1 MKTVFGAP
9 LAEYLFAASVWLV
22 AAIFL
27 LLSYSFSAVSREVPA
42 LICWATL
49 VLTSLD
55 LVSRLQ
61 LPAGQAL
68 NRLLNP
74 GLRGKD
80 ATEAKPTSSSRLAIA
95 IAAIIVLATGLVLFG
110 VLYVVPVFL
119 FVALYWGGKCR
130 LVASALL
137 AAVVTAFIWGL
148 FTGLLRLE
156 LYPGLLL
163 GGDW

>member
-9 LAEYLFAASVWLV
+9 VADYLFAALVWLL
-22 AAIFL
+22 AAVFL
-27 LLSYSFSAVSREVPA
+27 LLSYGFSPVSREVPA
-42 LICWATL
+42 LIGWATL
-49 VLTSLD
+49 VLASLD

-61 LPAGQAL
+61 LPAAQTL

-74 GLRGKD
+74 SLRVK
-80 ATEAKPTSSSRLAIA
+80 EAAEGPPMSRPRIAIA
-95 IAAIIVLATGLVLFG
+95 IAGIIGLATGLVLFG
-110 VLYVVPVFL
+110 VLYVVPAFL

-130 LVASALL
+130 LVTSVLIAAL
-137 AAVVTAFIWGL
+137 VTAFIWGL
-148 FTGLLRLE
+148 FTGLLRLD